1 MQEQRIRQAL
11 VSVSVVNWFSN
22 HCRRHRICGCTQGAR
37 QAQNRQSTGC
47 TSCVRRVPAVGRPAG
62 RCMGKTVLPYT
73 AEDAPAPL
81 DVRTGC
87 AERPKRILHLCFL
100 LGSVRSVPRQDGQNR
115 FLLSAPNPYSEVGAG
130 CFLLPGVSCSGAC
143 RRHLRCGSRSALKN
157 ELRFHHHRSFP
168 IKQKRTYL
176 CFYAV
181 ICPLVDQYRFSFICT
196 TRAGILPPGRFYSDK
211 ITLT

>member
-22 HCRRHRICGCTQGAR
+22 HCRRRRICGCTQGAR
-37 QAQNRQSTGC
+37 QAQNRQNTGR

-87 AERPKRILHLCFL
+87 AKRPKRIHHLCFL
-100 LGSVRSVPRQDGQNR
+100 LIPTRPVHRQGGRNR
-115 FLLSAPNPYSEVGAG
+115 FLLSAPNPGAV
-130 CFLLPGVSCSGAC
+130 CFLLPGIPCSGAC

-157 ELRFHHHRSFP
+157 KLRFHHHRSFP
-168 IKQKRTYL
+168 IKQKRTDP
-176 CFYAV
+176 CFCTV
-181 ICPLVDQYRFSFICT
+181 ICPLIDQYRFSFICT

>member
-22 HCRRHRICGCTQGAR
+22 HCRRHRIRGCTRGAR
-37 QAQNRQSTGC
+37 QAQNRQNASH
-47 TSCVRRVPAVGRPAG
+47 TSCVRRIPAVGRPAS
-62 RCMGKTVLPYT
+62 RCVWKTVLPTT

-87 AERPKRILHLCFL
+87 AERPKRIHHLCFL
-100 LGSVRSVPRQDGQNR
+100 LVSARPVPRQSGRNR
-115 FLLSAPNPYSEVGAG
+115 FLLSAAWPHTKVGAV
-130 CFLLPGVSCSGAC
+130 CFLLPGIPCSGAC
-143 RRHLRCGSRSALKN
+143 RRHLRCGSQSALKN
-157 ELRFHHHRSFP
+157 ELRFHHHRSFL
-168 IKQKRTYL
+168 IKQKRTYH

-181 ICPLVDQYRFSFICT
+181 ICPLFDQYRFSFICT